1 MYSTYSV
8 TQAQTNL
15 PRLLKDAAEEGS
27 IAITRREETVAY
39 LVSRERMEAIV
50 ETLDLLGNPKAMS
63 AIHDY
68 EAGTT
73 KFLPLSAL
81 DEGEG

>member
-1 MYSTYSV
+1 M
-8 TQAQTNL
+8 
-15 PRLLKDAAEEGS
+15 LKDAAEEGS

-63 AIHDY
+63 AIRDY

>member
-1 MYSTYSV
+1 MSSTYSV

-39 LVSRERMEAIV
+39 LVSRQRMEAIV
-50 ETLDLLGNPKAMS
+50 ETLDLLGNPKSMS
-63 AIHDY
+63 AIRDY
-68 EAGTT
+68 EAGKT

-81 DEGEG
+81 DEDEG